1 MSTSDHDPRYVSSD
15 YSGVPV
21 SGADEWTTDEKEP
34 KVEQAESKLELDVNG
49 GQQVS
54 EPTENHRWAA
64 AAYATYLLTAGAVG
78 PNSAKLGDVD
88 DSGERRETYAQQ
100 FLTMYNQ
107 YVQQINAVDED
118 PEDGPGEHKDASFE
132 VH

>member
-1 MSTSDHDPRYVSSD
+1 MSTSDYTPRYVSSD
-15 YSGVPV
+15 YSEVPV
-21 SGADEWTTDEKEP
+21 SGHDEWTVSEKGP

-88 DSGERRETYAQQ
+88 DSGDRRETYAQQ
-100 FLTMYNQ
+100 FLDMYNQ
-107 YVQQINAVDED
+107 YIEQINLVDED
-118 PEDGPGEHKDASFE
+118 PEEGPGEPQNAVFE
-132 VH
+132 VY